1 MPDRKETKRRNM
13 KALSL
18 MIWTI
23 LRLSLR
29 LKKILFKRQS
39 ESGTCHPRAGDV
51 VQRESAEVIWVEW
64 AFFHVWLFEGDWKRK
79 EEHAGELMNPADLSE
94 QRARRQ
100 ISPPA

>member
-1 MPDRKETKRRNM
+1 MPDRKETKRRKM

-39 ESGTCHPRAGDV
+39 GTRPPRAETWFSVERSDLGGVGVLSCLV
-51 VQRESAEVIWVEW
+51 VRGRLEK
-64 AFFHVWLFEGDWKRK
+64 EGRK
-79 EEHAGELMNPADLSE
+79 SMQAN
-94 QRARRQ
+94 
-100 ISPPA
+100 